1 MTTPEKST
9 VTRPASSDTSTEGIR
24 IQAAAQYMPKDS
36 NPDQKQYIFAY
47 RITITNEG
55 TETARLLSR
64 HWVIIDADNHR
75 EEVRGEGVVG
85 KQPEIPPGEKFEYT
99 SGCPLRTAWGTM
111 EGTYQMER
119 ADKRRFRAQ
128 IGRFFLVPSTPKT
141 PSTSKRGSA

>member
-141 PSTSKRGSA
+141 PSTSKRGPA

>member
-1 MTTPEKST
+1 
-9 VTRPASSDTSTEGIR
+9 
-24 IQAAAQYMPKDS
+24 MPKDS

-99 SGCPLRTAWGTM
+99 SGCPLRTSWGTM

-119 ADKRRFRAQ
+119 ADKRKFRAQ

-141 PSTSKRGSA
+141 PSTTKRGLA

>member
-1 MTTPEKST
+1 MTSPEKSN

-47 RITITNEG
+47 RITIANEG
-55 TETARLLSR
+55 TETVRLLSR

-111 EGTYQMER
+111 EGTYQMEC